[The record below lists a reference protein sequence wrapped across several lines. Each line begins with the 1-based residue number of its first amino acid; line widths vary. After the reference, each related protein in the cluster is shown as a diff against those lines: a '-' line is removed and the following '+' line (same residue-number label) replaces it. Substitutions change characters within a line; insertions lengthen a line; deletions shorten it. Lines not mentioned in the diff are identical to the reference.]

1 MRLHRRILPKFPK
14 SLFLLLSQ
22 WHHMEK
28 VFAITMNSLLCMLVS
43 SLIIYIFFWLLFCSY
58 QCPNLWCS
66 QQHVQ
71 VKMILPLTANRGEDL
86 RQTYIFCYS
95 QFELEFI
102 FNGPFPFFIN
112 KSVNLWSAAFDIP
125 DVALQCFLSILAL

>member
-1 MRLHRRILPKFPK
+1 MFRKPLED
-14 SLFLLLSQ
+14 FLKAVDEVTSQ
-22 WHHMEK
+22 D
-28 VFAITMNSLLCMLVS
+28 ITEISQKLVS
-43 SLIIYIFFWLLFCSY
+43 S
-58 QCPNLWCS
+58 
-66 QQHVQ
+66 
-71 VKMILPLTANRGEDL
+71 PLTMASYGEANRGEDL